1 MAALTSAINIIPNRY
16 GRMEALN
23 LFPAKPV
30 RTRQVIVEEQ
40 NGVLNL
46 LPTMPPG
53 SPGHCRHPWQAQG
66 ALLRDSAHPARRCG
80 TARGS
85 PGHPAFGSETEME
98 SVAGVMAR
106 HLETMRNKHAITLEH
121 LRMGASRA

>member
-1 MAALTSAINIIPNRY
+1 MNNVFNTPAFSMAALTSAINIIPNRY

-46 LPTMPPG
+46 LPSMPPG
-53 SPGHCRHPWQAQG
+53 SPGMEMPDGRKRPFET
-66 ALLRDSAHPARRCG
+66 LLML
-80 TARGS
+80 RG
-85 PGHPAFGSETEME
+85 GGSREF
-98 SVAGVMAR
+98 AR
-106 HLETMRNKHAITLEH
+106 H
-121 LRMGASRA
+121 G